1 MSEEEKKESQEESA
15 APSSAS
21 DTTEHASGY
30 DAQDI
35 EKNKAIACLS
45 YICILFLVPLLAEK
59 GSKFAQFHAKQGMTL
74 FIFWVVVD
82 FALALVPF
90 LGWMLLPIVNF
101 LFIIVSIIALVKTL
115 SGAAWE
121 IPIVSD
127 LAKKFKI

>member
-1 MSEEEKKESQEESA
+1 MSEEEKGENKEESA
-15 APSSAS
+15 AASSMP
-21 DTTEHASGY
+21 DTTGHAAGY

-35 EKNKAIACLS
+35 EKNKAVACLS
-45 YICILFLVPLLAEK
+45 YIFILFLVPLLTEK

-82 FALALVPF
+82 FALTLIPF

-101 LFIIVSIIALVKTL
+101 LLIIVSVIALVKTL

-121 IPIVSD
+121 IPVVSD